1 MESIYQNLQKL
12 FDVFTKG
19 ALLHQGSN
27 SDYLL
32 RTIYQS
38 LDENFLNIIQDTK
51 SVDKIAEQIRQ
62 NQGKVETSIANQ
74 TANNQVVNASET
86 TRKVVTKTLD
96 PNDCDPIQVVMD
108 FNDELQSSILQ
119 VRLNLTREYERQ
131 KLEYQKSL
139 KGQQEDLNS
148 LNDAFKE
155 QDNKLVDTLTSLTSE
170 GDEWKRARLNDTAS
184 ILQTMNGIVQQSNIN
199 ELKKLDIPTDKKEI
213 KQDYKYDPRNIIKSI
228 VGENRAVSASIG
240 NLDKIKDDR
249 I

>member
-1 MESIYQNLQKL
+1 M
-12 FDVFTKG
+12 
-19 ALLHQGSN
+19 
-27 SDYLL
+27 
-32 RTIYQS
+32 
-38 LDENFLNIIQDTK
+38 DENFLNIIQDTK

-228 VGENRAVSASIG
+228 VGENKAVAASIG